1 MTYSFPK
8 FIENRFQ
15 NEITKAARKCLN
27 ADNVREI
34 PAKVS
39 GVRIWQID
47 TNVLLRY
54 EDYAELP
61 IIVSVNISSEEDGRR
76 YNQSVY
82 MRGSFSGTFS
92 LILVHVASTE

>member
-47 TNVLLRY
+47 IRISRHCFRIKALISQKHWIIPRCQAVSAYFRKQSNPKAVIRY
-54 EDYAELP
+54 K
-61 IIVSVNISSEEDGRR
+61 
-76 YNQSVY
+76 
-82 MRGSFSGTFS
+82 
-92 LILVHVASTE
+92 

>member
-39 GVRIWQID
+39 GVKQQYIEVILKQYMLAI
-47 TNVLLRY
+47 LLDY
-54 EDYAELP
+54 EQ
-61 IIVSVNISSEEDGRR
+61 V
-76 YNQSVY
+76 
-82 MRGSFSGTFS
+82 
-92 LILVHVASTE
+92 